1 MKNISL
7 DNYLKKQLASDS
19 FRKEWEKSE
28 SQYQLVRALIA
39 ARLSGKV
46 SQRELARKAKTT
58 QAVVSRV
65 EQMTMSPS
73 LGLIDRLANALGKKL
88 VIGLR

>member
-1 MKNISL
+1 MKNTSL
-7 DNYLKKQLASDS
+7 DDYLKKQLISDS

-39 ARLSGKV
+39 TRLSKKV

-58 QAVVSRV
+58 QAVVSRI

-73 LGLIDRLANALGKKL
+73 LGLVDRLAGALGKKL